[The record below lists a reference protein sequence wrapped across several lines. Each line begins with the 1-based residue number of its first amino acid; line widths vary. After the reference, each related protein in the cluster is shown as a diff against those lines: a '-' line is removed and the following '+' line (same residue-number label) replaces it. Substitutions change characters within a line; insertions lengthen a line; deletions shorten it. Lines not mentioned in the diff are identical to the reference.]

1 MTVRIDETGADREN
15 VTVRC
20 GQDHPVNSPLAVV
33 RDAGRRLR
41 ARARVTDRLREL
53 SSVSAW
59 RRRNWLDLLG
69 LNRTIGLQ
77 AVKIGVASALS
88 WLVAHWAFGS
98 PAPIYAPLTAAFVG
112 LVTLQA
118 SIKDGIQRVI
128 GVVVGIGV
136 ATFLVDVFGLHAW
149 SIGIV
154 VGLGFL
160 TGKILRLVPGA
171 AAQIPVTGLLL
182 LALGTA
188 SHPAERV
195 LETLVGAAVAVIV
208 NFVMVPPNHVGA
220 ARTAVR
226 TLADQVV
233 DTLSEMAAGIGEPW
247 TLEQAT
253 AWLRT
258 ARDRGGLSAAAQ
270 AAVDQ
275 AGQSLRLHPRKGDW
289 QDVQAAVRRAGRTLG
304 VVEVQVRVIARTLR
318 DTAENLRAGGT
329 GWPGGADTAGDGAPL
344 DTGAGDDSGQPPL
357 PMAADMLTS
366 TAGAVDAFATGL
378 LPTSGS
384 GAAASLGTAR
394 AAIDAARA
402 RIAQINEDL
411 GDLVA
416 ANLPRGIYLGTLVV
430 ETGRILDEL
439 ENGLP

>member
-1 MTVRIDETGADREN
+1 MY
-15 VTVRC
+15 
-20 GQDHPVNSPLAVV
+20 SPLTAV

-59 RRRNWLDLLG
+59 RRRSWLDLLG
-69 LNRTIGLQ
+69 LNRTIGVQ

-118 SIKDGIQRVI
+118 SIKDGVQRVI
-128 GVVVGIGV
+128 GVVVGIAV

-160 TGKILRLVPGA
+160 AGKMLRLVPGA

-188 SHPAERV
+188 SHPLDRV
-195 LETLVGAAVAVIV
+195 LETLVGAAVAVAV
-208 NFVMVPPNHVGA
+208 NFLVVPPNHVGA

-233 DTLSEMAAGIGEPW
+233 DTLSEMAAGIAEPW
-247 TLEQAT
+247 TLEQA
-253 AWLRT
+253 AGWLRT
-258 ARDRGGLSAAAQ
+258 ARDRGGVSAAAQ
-270 AAVDQ
+270 TAVDQ
-275 AGQSLRLHPRKGDW
+275 AGQSLRLHPRRGDW
-289 QDVQAAVRRAGRTLG
+289 THVQAAVRRSVRTLG
-304 VVEVQVRVIARTLR
+304 VVEVQTRVIARTLR
-318 DTAENLRAGGT
+318 DTAENLSGVGGV
-329 GWPGGADTAGDGAPL
+329 GDTAEARSESGGSDRSGD
-344 DTGAGDDSGQPPL
+344 QPPL
-357 PMAADMLTS
+357 PMASDMLTS
-366 TAGAVDAFATGL
+366 TAGAIDAFASGM
-378 LPTSGS
+378 LPTSKS

-394 AAIDAARA
+394 MAIDAARV
-402 RIAQINEDL
+402 RIAQINDDL

-439 ENGLP
+439 DHGLS

>member
-1 MTVRIDETGADREN
+1 MD
-15 VTVRC
+15 
-20 GQDHPVNSPLAVV
+20 SPLTAV

-59 RRRNWLDLLG
+59 RHRNWLDMLRLD
-69 LNRTIGLQ
+69 RTVAVQ

-112 LVTLQA
+112 LVTVQA
-118 SIKDGIQRVI
+118 SVRDGIQRVI

-154 VGLGFL
+154 VGLGYL
-160 TGKILRLVPGA
+160 VGKVLRLVPGA

-188 SHPAERV
+188 SHPEERV
-195 LETLVGAAVAVIV
+195 LETLVGAAVAVLV
-208 NFVMVPPNHVGA
+208 NFLIVPPNHVGA

-233 DTLSEMAAGIGEPW
+233 DTLSDMAAGIADPW
-247 TLEQAT
+247 TLAQA
-253 AWLRT
+253 AGWLRH
-258 ARDRGGLSAAAQ
+258 ARDGGGTSAKAQ
-270 AAVDQ
+270 AAVDE
-275 AGQSLRLHPRKGDW
+275 AGQSLRLHPRRGDW
-289 QDVQAAVRRAGRTLG
+289 EDVQAAVRRTVRTLG

-318 DTAENLRAGGT
+318 DTAENLGGH
-329 GWPGGADTAGDGAPL
+329 GHGDGDGEAGSSAP
-344 DTGAGDDSGQPPL
+344 GSQPPL

-366 TAGAVDAFATGL
+366 TAGAIDAFATGM
-378 LPTSGS
+378 LPGSGS

-394 AAIDAARA
+394 AAIDAARS
-402 RIAQINEDL
+402 RIDQINEDL
-411 GDLVA
+411 ADLVA

-439 ENGLP
+439 EQGLASVAQN